1 MDFQAQPMADGHLQ
15 LLLMYGKVAIIRRN
29 IKAKDYDDL
38 SRKAANI
45 ISAQVLLKPDCVL
58 GLATGSTPIGTYKQL
73 IEWYEKGDLDFSA
86 AKSVNLD
93 EYRGLT
99 KDNDQSYY
107 YFMYNNL
114 FKHININMENT
125 NVPDGT
131 EPDSEKECSRYE
143 NVIEAYGGVDLQLL
157 GLGHN
162 GHIGFNEP
170 DKDFPRT
177 THCVDLTQSTIEAN
191 KRFFA
196 SVDDVPKQ
204 AYTMGIGTIMKA
216 RKILLV
222 VSGADKAQILHDVLC
237 GPVTPEVPA
246 SILQLHSDVIVVAD
260 EAAMAKL

>member
-1 MDFQAQPMADGHLQ
+1 M
-15 LLLMYGKVAIIRRN
+15 N
-29 IKAKDYDDL
+29 ICKAKNYQDM

-45 ISAQVLLKPDCVL
+45 ISAQVIMKPHCVL
-58 GLATGSTPIGTYKQL
+58 GLATGSSPIGTYKQL
-73 IEWYEKGDLDFSA
+73 IEWYNKGDLDFSGV
-86 AKSVNLD
+86 KSVNLD

-99 KDNDQSYY
+99 RDNDQSYY

-114 FKHININMENT
+114 FKHININMDCT

-131 EPDSEKECSRYE
+131 QPDSDKECSRYE
-143 NVIEAYGGVDLQLL
+143 DVIKSLGGIDLQLL

-170 DKDFPRT
+170 DEEFAKT

-196 SVDDVPKQ
+196 SIDDVPKQ

-216 RKILLV
+216 KKILLV
-222 VSGADKAQILHDVLC
+222 VSGSDKAQILHDVLC
-237 GPVTPEVPA
+237 GPVTPHVPA
-246 SILQLHSDVIVVAD
+246 SVLQLHNDVIVVAD

>member
-15 LLLMYGKVAIIRRN
+15 LLLMYGKVAIIMRI

>member
-1 MDFQAQPMADGHLQ
+1 MKI
-15 LLLMYGKVAIIRRN
+15 Y
-29 IKAKDYDDL
+29 KAKDYDEL
-38 SRKAANI
+38 SRKAASI
-45 ISAQVLLKPDCVL
+45 IASQVLMKPDCVL

-73 IEWYEKGDLDFSA
+73 IEWYNKGDLDFSSV
-86 AKSVNLD
+86 KSVNLD

-99 KDNDQSYY
+99 RDNDQSYY

-114 FKHININMENT
+114 FKHININMDCT
-125 NVPDGT
+125 NIPDGT
-131 EPDSEKECSRYE
+131 QSDSDKECSRYE
-143 NVIEAYGGVDLQLL
+143 DVIKSLGGIDLQLL

-170 DKDFPRT
+170 DEEFAKT

-196 SVDDVPKQ
+196 SIDEVPKQ

-216 RKILLV
+216 EKILLV
-222 VSGADKAQILHDVLC
+222 VSGSDKAQILHDVLC
-237 GPVTPEVPA
+237 GPVTPHVPA
-246 SILQLHSDVIVVAD
+246 SVLQLHNDVIVVAD

>member
-1 MDFQAQPMADGHLQ
+1 MTQWKSGAPQ
-15 LLLMYGKVAIIRRN
+15 LLIMYGKVAIIMRI

-99 KDNDQSYY
+99 RDNDQSYY

-114 FKHININMENT
+114 FKHININMDCT

-131 EPDSEKECSRYE
+131 QPDSDKECSRYE
-143 NVIEAYGGVDLQLL
+143 DVIKSLGGIDLQLL

-170 DKDFPRT
+170 DEEFAKT

-196 SVDDVPKQ
+196 SIDDVPKQ

-216 RKILLV
+216 KKILLV
-222 VSGADKAQILHDVLC
+222 VSGSDKAQILHDVLC
-237 GPVTPEVPA
+237 GPVTPHVPA
-246 SILQLHSDVIVVAD
+246 SVLQLHNDVIVVAD

>member
-1 MDFQAQPMADGHLQ
+1 MAHWKSGAAQ
-15 LLLMYGKVAIIRRN
+15 LLIMYGKVAIIMK
-29 IKAKDYDDL
+29 IYKAKDYDEL
-38 SRKAANI
+38 SRRAASI
-45 ISAQVLLKPDCVL
+45 IASQVLMKPDCVL

-73 IEWYEKGDLDFSA
+73 IEWYNKGDLDFSSV
-86 AKSVNLD
+86 KSVNLD

-99 KDNDQSYY
+99 RDNDQSYY

-114 FKHININMENT
+114 FKHININMDCT
-125 NVPDGT
+125 NIPDGT
-131 EPDSEKECSRYE
+131 QSDSDKECSRYE
-143 NVIEAYGGVDLQLL
+143 DVIKSLGGIDLQLL

-170 DKDFPRT
+170 DEEFAKT

-196 SVDDVPKQ
+196 SIDEVPKQ

-216 RKILLV
+216 EKILLV
-222 VSGADKAQILHDVLC
+222 VSGSDKAQILHDVLC
-237 GPVTPEVPA
+237 GPVTPHVPA
-246 SILQLHSDVIVVAD
+246 SVLQLHNDVIVVAD